1 MTESEHPSASDGT
14 DRDRH
19 AERVAAAARQE
30 FDRNLAQL
38 TQVVP
43 DPQREQEIEEQIKQ
57 HQRSTAAARAGLASA
72 QANRKRSRREP
83 ELSSERSTATIADL
97 TTAHTLPQIMDA
109 LAHAAWTQSHGDPPP
124 KHRIPTVET
133 LAEWLDEVRDN
144 TDAVDTSEITR
155 RIEGLAAAY
164 VGHTH
169 LVATLIA
176 STRIP
181 KQSVL
186 TIRTDTEVGVELPV
200 LGENLPEDAAELSQA
215 IKEVHRIWREYGA
228 GMNLGHPYLPVV
240 EAWQELAPVPALWDG
255 RDHPV
260 LPAPLAPVRYEQ
272 RAESNQA
279 HLPFDW
285 DALGA
290 VPVGDPDDQAWLPGL
305 APEPSGLVPSLPLI
319 LWDAAGGMSLAR
331 GRGAPLALR
340 LWVEAMLAV
349 PNGKRRWRATRI
361 TCTLRDLVEGLW
373 PNGSYRRSKDL
384 PRLIGS
390 LRIVDQARIPWDEG
404 RSLWRTVSLTSV
416 PRDMR
421 ALDTPIVFD
430 VSLPPGSGQGPLIH
444 RPTLR
449 RYGVESAPAYRAYL
463 SLCWYWDRY
472 GTVNGS
478 MVGATRPEVRR
489 DAAGYVLDARGNVV
503 TEHGQ
508 PTRRATHL
516 KAVHTGRRESNPAVM
531 QYPVLSSDDLVRMCY
546 PEVAKNANTRRVQ
559 ALRARETLEAMQRD
573 GVIQLIETV
582 DASGKRGVRV
592 PVADAHRERHEALK
606 TVRERRGR
614 STGNG

>member
-1 MTESEHPSASDGT
+1 MTARGAIPASDSE
-14 DRDRH
+14 DHDRH

-38 TQVVP
+38 VP

-57 HQRSTAAARAGLASA
+57 RERTIAAARAGLASA
-72 QANRKRSRREP
+72 QRKRKRSRPEP
-83 ELSSERSTATIADL
+83 TPERSTGTTEDL
-97 TTAHTLPQIMDA
+97 TTAHTLPEIMTA
-109 LAHAAWTQSHGDPPP
+109 LAHAAWTQNHQGEPLAS
-124 KHRIPTVET
+124 HRIPTVES
-133 LAEWLDEVRDN
+133 LAEWLGEMRET
-144 TDAVDTSEITR
+144 TDALDGMEITR
-155 RIEGLAAAY
+155 RIEGLAAVCMGRAD
-164 VGHTH
+164 
-169 LVATLIA
+169 LVATLTA
-176 STRIP
+176 PTRTP
-181 KQSVL
+181 KRSVL
-186 TIRTDTEVGVELPV
+186 TIEIDPEVDVELPV
-200 LGENLPEDAAELSQA
+200 LRDSLPAEASELGQT
-215 IKEVHRIWREYGA
+215 ITEVHGIWREYGVE
-228 GMNLGHPYLPVV
+228 MNVGHPYQPMV
-240 EAWQELAPVPALWDG
+240 EAWQVLAPVPARWDG

-260 LPAPLAPVRYEQ
+260 LPGPLATVRYEH
-272 RAESNQA
+272 RSEGDQA

-349 PNGKRRWRATRI
+349 PNGKRHWRATRV

-384 PRLIGS
+384 PKLVHA
-390 LRIVDQARIPWDEG
+390 LRIVDQARIPWDDG

-463 SLCWYWDRY
+463 SLCWYWDHY

-478 MVGATRPEVRR
+478 MISATLPEVQR
-489 DAAGYVLDARGNVV
+489 DKTGYVLDARGNVV
-503 TEHGQ
+503 AEHGN
-508 PTRRATHL
+508 PTRRATHPR
-516 KAVHTGRRESNPAVM
+516 AVHTGRREANPAVM
-531 QYPVLSSDDLVRMCY
+531 QYPVLISDDLVRMCY
-546 PEVAKNANTRRVQ
+546 PEVAITESGRRSQ
-559 ALRARETLEAMQRD
+559 ALRARETLEAMQHD
-573 GVIQLIETV
+573 GIVHLIEAV

-606 TVRERRGR
+606 TVRERRRQRR
-614 STGNG
+614 STGDT

>member
-1 MTESEHPSASDGT
+1 MPA
-14 DRDRH
+14 RDQH
-19 AERVAAAARQE
+19 AERIAAVDRRDFDCRLAR
-30 FDRNLAQL
+30 LA
-38 TQVVP
+38 P
-43 DPQREQEIEEQIKQ
+43 DSEREQEIEQQIQ
-57 HQRSTAAARAGLASA
+57 QRERTTAAARASLASG
-72 QANRKRSRREP
+72 QATAKRPRPAPGS
-83 ELSSERSTATIADL
+83 SSERSTAAPEDL
-97 TTAHTLPQIMDA
+97 ATAHTLPQIMNA
-109 LAHAAWTQSHGDPPP
+109 LAHAAWTHTHDEPPP
-124 KHRIPTVET
+124 IHRIPTVEN
-133 LAEWLDEVRDN
+133 LAEWLSEVP
-144 TDAVDTSEITR
+144 DAFDGAEITR

-186 TIRTDTEVGVELPV
+186 TIRTDTEVGIELPV
-200 LGENLPEDAAELSQA
+200 LGESLPEDASELSQA

-228 GMNLGHPYLPVV
+228 GMNMEHPYQPMV
-240 EAWQELAPVPALWDG
+240 EAWQALAPVPTLWDG

-260 LPAPLAPVRYEQ
+260 LPAPLAAVRYEQ
-272 RAESNQA
+272 HAEGGQA

-290 VPVGDPDDQAWLPGL
+290 VSVGDPDDQAWLPGL

-349 PNGKRRWRATRI
+349 PNGKRHWRATRV

-384 PRLIGS
+384 QKLIRA
-390 LRIVDQARIPWDEG
+390 LRIVDQARIPWDGG

-449 RYGVESAPAYRAYL
+449 RYSVESAPAYRAYL

-478 MVGATRPEVRR
+478 MISATRPEVQR
-489 DAAGYVLDARGNVV
+489 DETGYVLDTRGNVV
-503 TEHGQ
+503 TEHGN
-508 PTRRATHL
+508 PTRRATHPR
-516 KAVHTGRRESNPAVM
+516 AVHTGRRESNPTVI
-531 QYPVLSSDDLVRMCY
+531 QYPVLSAADLVRMCY
-546 PEVAKNANTRRVQ
+546 PEVAPSASARSMQ
-559 ALRARETLEAMQRD
+559 AQRARETLETMQRD
-573 GVIQLIETV
+573 GVVTLIKAE
-582 DASGKRGVRV
+582 DASGKCGVRV
-592 PVADAHRERHEALK
+592 PVADDHRERHEALK
-606 TVRERRGR
+606 AVRKRRRR
-614 STGNG
+614 STSESLQEGRGSRQS

>member
-1 MTESEHPSASDGT
+1 MTRKEHSPEPGT
-14 DRDRH
+14 DERDRH
-19 AERVAAAARQE
+19 AERIAAIERQE
-30 FDRNLAQL
+30 FDRTLSRL
-38 TQVVP
+38 VP
-43 DPQREQEIEEQIKQ
+43 DPDPVREQEIEQQIKD
-57 HQRSTAAARAGLASA
+57 RERRTAAARASLASG
-72 QANRKRSRREP
+72 QTKPKRSAPVPEPPPKRSLAPRE
-83 ELSSERSTATIADL
+83 ELTA
-97 TTAHTLPQIMDA
+97 AHTTSQILTA
-109 LAHAAWTQSHGDPPP
+109 LAHAAWTQNHDEPPP
-124 KHRIPTVET
+124 RHRIPTVEALADW
-133 LAEWLDEVRDN
+133 LAEVREN
-144 TDAVDTSEITR
+144 TEAVDGIEITR
-155 RIEGLAAAY
+155 RIEGLAAACM
-164 VGHTH
+164 GRTD
-169 LVATLIA
+169 LVATLTA
-176 STRIP
+176 QTRMP
-181 KQSVL
+181 KRTVF
-186 TIRTDTEVGVELPV
+186 TIEIDPEVDVELPL
-200 LGENLPEDAAELSQA
+200 LGDSLPTDVDELSQT

-228 GMNLGHPYLPVV
+228 GMKVGHPYLPVV

-255 RDHPV
+255 RDHQV
-260 LPAPLAPVRYEQ
+260 LPAPLATVRHEQ
-272 RAESNQA
+272 HAEGDQA
-279 HLPFDW
+279 RLPFDW

-290 VPVGDPDDQAWLPGL
+290 VAVGDPDDQAWLPGL

-319 LWDAAGGMSLAR
+319 LWDAAGGMSMAR

-349 PNGKRRWRATRI
+349 PSGKRHWHATRV
-361 TCTLRDLVEGLW
+361 TCTLRDLVDGLW

-384 PRLIGS
+384 PKLVHT
-390 LRIVDQARIPWDEG
+390 LRMVDQARVPWDSG

-421 ALDTPIVFD
+421 TLDTPIVFD

-478 MVGATRPEVRR
+478 MIGATRPEVRR
-489 DAAGYVLDARGNVV
+489 NEAGYVLDARSNVV
-503 TEHGQ
+503 TEHGN
-508 PTRRATHL
+508 PSRRATHPR
-516 KAVHTGRRESNPAVM
+516 AVHTGKRESNPAVT

-546 PEVAKNANTRRVQ
+546 PEVAENENTRRSQ

-573 GVIQLIETV
+573 GVVHVIEAE

-606 TVRERRGR
+606 TVRTRRRRR
-614 STGNG
+614 STGNV

>member
-1 MTESEHPSASDGT
+1 MTARGAIPASDSE
-14 DRDRH
+14 DHDRH

-38 TQVVP
+38 VP
-43 DPQREQEIEEQIKQ
+43 DPQREQEIEQQIKQ
-57 HQRSTAAARAGLASA
+57 RERTIAAARAGLASA
-72 QANRKRSRREP
+72 QGKRKRSRPEP
-83 ELSSERSTATIADL
+83 TPERSTATTEGL
-97 TTAHTLPQIMDA
+97 TTAHTLPEIMTA
-109 LAHAAWTQSHGDPPP
+109 LAHAAWTHQGEPPP
-124 KHRIPTVET
+124 SHRIPTVES
-133 LAEWLDEVRDN
+133 LAEWLGEVRET
-144 TDAVDTSEITR
+144 TDALDGMEITR
-155 RIEGLAAAY
+155 RIEGLAAVCMGRAD
-164 VGHTH
+164 
-169 LVATLIA
+169 LVATLTA
-176 STRIP
+176 PTRTP
-181 KQSVL
+181 KHFVL
-186 TIRTDTEVGVELPV
+186 TIRADTEVDVELPL
-200 LGENLPEDAAELSQA
+200 LGETLPEDASELSQA

-260 LPAPLAPVRYEQ
+260 LPGPLATVRYEHHS
-272 RAESNQA
+272 EGDLA

-349 PNGKRRWRATRI
+349 PNGKRHWRATRV

-384 PRLIGS
+384 PRLIHA
-390 LRIVDQARIPWDEG
+390 LRIVDQARIPWDDG

-416 PRDMR
+416 PRDLR

-478 MVGATRPEVRR
+478 MVSATRPEVRR
-489 DAAGYVLDARGNVV
+489 DTAGYVLDARGNVV

-516 KAVHTGRRESNPAVM
+516 KAVHTGQREANPAVM
-531 QYPVLSSDDLVRMCY
+531 QYPVLNTDDLVRMCY
-546 PEVAKNANTRRVQ
+546 PEVAITESGRRSQ
-559 ALRARETLEAMQRD
+559 ALRARETLEAMQHD
-573 GVIQLIETV
+573 GVVHLIEAV

-606 TVRERRGR
+606 TVRERRRQRR
-614 STGNG
+614 STGDT